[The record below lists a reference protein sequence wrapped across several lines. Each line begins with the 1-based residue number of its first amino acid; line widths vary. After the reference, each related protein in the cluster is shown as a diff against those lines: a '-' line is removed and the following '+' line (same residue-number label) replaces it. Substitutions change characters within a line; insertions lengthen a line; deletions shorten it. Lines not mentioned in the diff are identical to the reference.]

1 MKKKYILSIL
11 IITLFM
17 LTGCTENVKIVQSET
32 KKITYEDYNN
42 GLISMK
48 IPTGWKVE
56 VAPVDYIHYS
66 FKLYNPSNKNI
77 MLLFGLKQ
85 EGFLKT
91 EKARKTY
98 AKEVESL
105 AREENILFFDTNAF
119 VHGLGADGCHF
130 TKENHAAFADG
141 LFAFLNEHI

>member
-66 FKLYNPSNKNI
+66 FK
-77 MLLFGLKQ
+77 
-85 EGFLKT
+85 
-91 EKARKTY
+91 
-98 AKEVESL
+98 
-105 AREENILFFDTNAF
+105 
-119 VHGLGADGCHF
+119 
-130 TKENHAAFADG
+130 
-141 LFAFLNEHI
+141 